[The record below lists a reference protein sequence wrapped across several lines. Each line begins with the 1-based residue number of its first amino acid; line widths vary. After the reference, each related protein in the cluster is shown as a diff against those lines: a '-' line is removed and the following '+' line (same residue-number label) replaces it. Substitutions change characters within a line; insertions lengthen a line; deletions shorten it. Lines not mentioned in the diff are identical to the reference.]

1 MYVTLDVSKNGY
13 LQNQWIGAIFPRWDV
28 FSYIIIHN
36 IYSPHPP
43 PPPKCG
49 VFMFV
54 ALKIPL
60 KLLWSIASIIL
71 NKWYFKFHAPKH
83 ELL

>member
-1 MYVTLDVSKNGY
+1 MYVTFHASNNGY
-13 LQNQWIGAIFPRWDV
+13 LQNQWIGAIFPRRDV

-36 IYSPHPP
+36 IYCPP
-43 PPPKCG
+43 GPPKCD

-60 KLLWSIASIIL
+60 KLVWSITSIIL

>member
-1 MYVTLDVSKNGY
+1 MYVTLDASKNGY
-13 LQNQWIGAIFPRWDV
+13 LQNQWIGAIFPRQDV
-28 FSYIIIHN
+28 FSYIIIQN
-36 IYSPHPP
+36 IYPG

-60 KLLWSIASIIL
+60 KL
-71 NKWYFKFHAPKH
+71 F
-83 ELL
+83 